1 MNIELLLSSMVQVF
15 HPQNILFVF
24 AGAIGGV
31 LIGCIPGLTSTMG
44 IALLI
49 PFTYGLAIIP
59 SIGMLLG
66 IFCGAMYGGSIAA
79 ILIKAP
85 GTPAAAA
92 TVLDGYPM
100 GQKGEAGRALSIAL
114 FSSFCGGVIGALVM
128 TFLSPFVSRMALKF
142 GPAEFFTLAVF
153 GLSVIISISGKSI
166 TKGLMSAFFGLFLA
180 TMGMDKVSGYLR
192 FSRLPGLYEGIP
204 FIPALIGLF
213 AISEVFN
220 NIENILKSQ
229 KISAKISGVLPSGR
243 DIKAIAPTIAKGS
256 LIGTFIGAI
265 PGAGGDIAA
274 FVSYSEAK
282 RSSKHPEDFG
292 KGVPEGV
299 AAAECAN
306 NACSG
311 GAMIPMLSLGVPGD
325 SNTAV
330 LMGAFILQGF
340 QPGPMMY
347 VEHLDIVYAVFI
359 SMIIANIAFLIV
371 GMAGVKIFARVISI
385 ERKLLIPAIMVLSLV
400 GAYAINQNLFDVILA
415 IIMGAVGY
423 LLQKY
428 EFPLSPILLALILGP
443 MSESNL
449 RRFMQIDDGRFW
461 MIFTKPICVIF
472 IALAVGSLVTS
483 VINQWKINRREAAN
497 ASAGNNGP
505 V

>member
-1 MNIELLLSSMVQVF
+1 MNIDLLLSSIALVF
-15 HPQNILFVF
+15 HPQNILIVLT
-24 AGAIGGV
+24 GAAGGV

-49 PFTYGLAIIP
+49 PFTYGLSIVP

-79 ILIKAP
+79 ILINTP

-92 TVLDGYPM
+92 TVMDGYPM

-114 FSSFCGGVIGALVM
+114 FSSFCGGIIGALIM
-128 TFLSPFVSRMALKF
+128 TFLSPIVSRMALKF
-142 GPAEFFTLAVF
+142 GPAEFFTLAIF

-166 TKGLMSAFFGLFLA
+166 VKGLMSAFFGLILA
-180 TMGMDKVSGYLR
+180 SVGMDKVSGYLR
-192 FSRLPGLYEGIP
+192 FTRMIGFYDGMP

-213 AISEVFN
+213 ALSEVFN
-220 NIENILKSQ
+220 NIENILKTQ
-229 KISAKISGVLPSGR
+229 KIAAKISGVLPSWQDLKR
-243 DIKAIAPTIAKGS
+243 IAVTIVKGS
-256 LIGTFIGAI
+256 FIGAFIGSI

-292 KGVPEGV
+292 NGAPEGV

-347 VEHLDIVYAVFI
+347 VEHLDIVYAVFM
-359 SMIIANIAFLIV
+359 SMIVANIAFLLV
-371 GMAGVKIFARVISI
+371 GMAGVRIFAKVISI

-400 GAYAINQNLFDVILA
+400 GAYAINQNMFDVFLA
-415 IIMGAVGY
+415 IIMGVVGY

-428 EFPLSPILLALILGP
+428 QFPLSPILLALILGP
-443 MSESNL
+443 MSETNL
-449 RRFMQIDDGRFW
+449 RRFMQIYDGQFLK
-461 MIFTKPICVIF
+461 IFTKPICVIF
-472 IALAVGSLVTS
+472 IVLAIGSLVSS
-483 VINQWKINRREAAN
+483 VINARKINAK
-497 ASAGNNGP
+497 GK
-505 V
+505 

>member
-1 MNIELLLSSMVQVF
+1 MRQ
-15 HPQNILFVF
+15 Q
-24 AGAIGGV
+24 
-31 LIGCIPGLTSTMG
+31 
-44 IALLI
+44 
-49 PFTYGLAIIP
+49 
-59 SIGMLLG
+59 
-66 IFCGAMYGGSIAA
+66 
-79 ILIKAP
+79 
-85 GTPAAAA
+85 
-92 TVLDGYPM
+92 
-100 GQKGEAGRALSIAL
+100 R
-114 FSSFCGGVIGALVM
+114 
-128 TFLSPFVSRMALKF
+128 
-142 GPAEFFTLAVF
+142 
-153 GLSVIISISGKSI
+153 
-166 TKGLMSAFFGLFLA
+166 
-180 TMGMDKVSGYLR
+180 
-192 FSRLPGLYEGIP
+192 
-204 FIPALIGLF
+204 
-213 AISEVFN
+213 
-220 NIENILKSQ
+220 
-229 KISAKISGVLPSGR
+229 
-243 DIKAIAPTIAKGS
+243 
-256 LIGTFIGAI
+256 
-265 PGAGGDIAA
+265 
-274 FVSYSEAK
+274 
-282 RSSKHPEDFG
+282 
-292 KGVPEGV
+292 
-299 AAAECAN
+299 
-306 NACSG
+306 CSG